1 MLVGGKNLS
10 LLGRSAMTTPGVS
23 RVTDRPQLDPVDPA
37 DPLKDP
43 TSAEY
48 RELEQ
53 LQRRDREVRQHEQA
67 HIAAGGGH
75 VSGAASFTYETGP
88 DGRRYAVGGEVPID
102 TSEVA
107 GDPEATIRKMQAIRS
122 AATAPSEPSAQDRQV
137 AAEAARREMA
147 AQIELREQ
155 QRDAEIPADSRRA
168 RDALSSYRGVA
179 AAAAPTD
186 EAARLDLVV

>member
-10 LLGRSAMTTPGVS
+10 LLGRSAMATPGVS
-23 RVTDRPQLDPVDPA
+23 RVTDRPQLDPVDPT

-155 QRDAEIPADSRRA
+155 QRDTEPPADLRRT
-168 RDALSSYRGVA
+168 RDALASYQGVA
-179 AAAAPTD
+179 AAVAPRHGDTH
-186 EAARLDLVV
+186 LDLIA